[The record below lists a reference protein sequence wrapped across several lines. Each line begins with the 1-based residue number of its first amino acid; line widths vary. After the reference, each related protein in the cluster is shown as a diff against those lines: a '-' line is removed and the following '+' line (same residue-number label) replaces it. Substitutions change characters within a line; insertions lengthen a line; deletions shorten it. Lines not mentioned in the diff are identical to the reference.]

1 MFGQD
6 ARNSMPRPSNKKRP
20 MYVPAAVQMS
30 PKFRNV
36 DGSVGFG
43 KSSAEENY
51 RRTQPNFHMGLAQDS
66 DEVIHKQR
74 GTPKLASPRRMNHLE
89 TVAVQQDLLNKIA
102 EPKERRPYYLRRV
115 PGRFRNTASSFVSE
129 ATSNNPESIS
139 HMVALNSINNK
150 FTSND
155 DLADVSIS
163 KNRIVKE
170 SKTQR
175 MKPWNAPV
183 PIRQSTHMTNLAQA
197 YSKGV
202 EKLI

>member
-1 MFGQD
+1 
-6 ARNSMPRPSNKKRP
+6 
-20 MYVPAAVQMS
+20 
-30 PKFRNV
+30 
-36 DGSVGFG
+36 
-43 KSSAEENY
+43 
-51 RRTQPNFHMGLAQDS
+51 
-66 DEVIHKQR
+66 
-74 GTPKLASPRRMNHLE
+74 
-89 TVAVQQDLLNKIA
+89 
-102 EPKERRPYYLRRV
+102 
-115 PGRFRNTASSFVSE
+115 
-129 ATSNNPESIS
+129 
-139 HMVALNSINNK
+139 MVALNSINNK